1 MTVPSIA
8 RDPVIFVR
16 PRTLGIGTALESIL
30 EILPQIDHLPYSLI
44 SLVGITGASNERQ
57 DTLTAQQMLDAPNGE
72 DEHILLSKTANAEQL
87 EIARRLEPNNAVLVQ
102 GPPGTGKTH
111 TIANLIG
118 HLLAQGKSVLVTS
131 EKPKALRV
139 LREKVVEP
147 LQPLCVSILEDDSR
161 KNMESTI
168 DAISER
174 LASSNID
181 RLDLKTVA
189 LTGQRLGLSRQLRE
203 TRQQLLDSRG
213 SEYRPVFVARE
224 TYYPPYDTRRIDQH
238 RTTDSWIPGLGTP
251 G

>member
-1 MTVPSIA
+1 
-8 RDPVIFVR
+8 
-16 PRTLGIGTALESIL
+16 
-30 EILPQIDHLPYSLI
+30 
-44 SLVGITGASNERQ
+44 
-57 DTLTAQQMLDAPNGE
+57 MLDVPNGE
-72 DEHILLSKTANAEQL
+72 DEHILLSKPANAEQL
-87 EIARRLEPNNAVLVQ
+87 EIARRLERNNAVLVQ

-181 RLDLKTVA
+181 RLDREAVA
-189 LTGQRLGLSRQLRE
+189 LTGQRLELLRQLRE
-203 TRQQLLDSRG
+203 ARQKLLEARG
-213 SEYRPVFVARE
+213 SEYRPVIVAGESYSPTEAAR
-224 TYYPPYDTRRIDQH
+224 YIAQH
-238 RTTDSWIPGLGTP
+238 RTTDLWIPGPATP
-251 G
+251 GAGFPSPEAN